1 MAVHNFR
8 TGYVYGSR
16 PSRSPLNGNKSYS
29 VFDDDDP
36 FWNDYNSLGSRYQSQ
51 LSPYLNYN
59 YQLGVWDRIGNIFGF
74 KTGEDRY
81 RIEMQDRARQA
92 LAGLKTDEF
101 QNQFNSQQEQA
112 QRMRD
117 AGLNPD
123 LAGEATGEQASGLE
137 QPLAP
142 IDPSIFDT
150 PQSIVSPIV
159 SALGTSF
166 SALQN
171 VGAFA
176 SALSDVTLTKQN
188 AKNVAA
194 GRPGIEI
201 QNWSQAWDAA
211 GKWLQST
218 DPYQYLDIKPLSDDL
233 VGTKAGI
240 EQLIPSFVEASS
252 KAFDWG
258 SPETQELFKR
268 AVQKQMGNPENAK
281 IFWDNYNEAVKSH
294 FNQVAGKEVYGAI
307 NTHEDQI
314 WKENYD
320 LLNFYT
326 ASIRDQYELENL
338 RVNYNLLSTQ
348 NDFDFESFK
357 QKYNIPQTVNQADF
371 ARYIQTLAESLANIN
386 KFTYLRKTLDRLWK
400 LQSGNR
406 ADRYTL
412 YGLLMN
418 GNYAPLMNNTFRG
431 VSTNRFPLSLD
442 DNGYD
447 KLETSFGGVTNG
459 SGNSLIDASNKLEK
473 WLKNI
478 E

>member
-1 MAVHNFR
+1 MSILNGLWDFVSLNR
-8 TGYVYGSR
+8 RNRSNYSNS
-16 PSRSPLNGNKSYS
+16 SRSTFSQ
-29 VFDDDDP
+29 DDP
-36 FWNDYNSLGSRYQSQ
+36 FWNSYNQLGSRYKTQ
-51 LSPYLNYN
+51 LDPYLNYN
-59 YQLGVWDRIGNIFGF
+59 YHTGAWDKIGNWLGF
-74 KTGEDRY
+74 NTAEDRY
-81 RIEMQDRARQA
+81 RMEMQDRAIQA
-92 LAGLKTDEF
+92 LSGFLTDEF
-101 QNQFNSQQEQA
+101 QNQYNSQQEQA
-112 QRMRD
+112 QRQRD

-166 SALQN
+166 SALQG

-176 SALSDVTLTKQN
+176 SALSDVTLNKEN
-188 AKNVAA
+188 AKNVAK

-233 VGTKAGI
+233 VGTQAGI
-240 EQLIPSFVEASS
+240 EQLTPSFVEASS
-252 KAFDWG
+252 KAFDW
-258 SPETQELFKR
+258 SSEETQKLFRR

-307 NTHEDQI
+307 NTHESQM
-314 WKENYD
+314 WQENYD
-320 LLNFYT
+320 LLNYYT
-326 ASIRDQYELENL
+326 ATMRDQYELENM
-338 RVNYNLLSTQ
+338 RINYNLLSTQ

-357 QKYNIPQTVNQADF
+357 QKYNIPQAVNQADF
-371 ARYIQTLAESLANIN
+371 ARYIQTMAESLANTS

-418 GNYAPLMNNTFRG
+418 GNYAPLMNNSIRG
-431 VSTNRFPLSLD
+431 VSTSRFPLSLD

-447 KLETSFGGVTNG
+447 KLETAFGGVTNG
-459 SGNSLIDASNKLEK
+459 SGNSLIDASDKIEK
-473 WLKNI
+473 WLRHI